1 MSWKSIV
8 ALSCVVACSSREE
21 SRLPAPPPANQVGSN
36 VAPMVP
42 PPADAATAVQ
52 EHMRRHFAVIGAL
65 QRAIA
70 RGQLDDAR
78 SNARWI
84 VEHDEPLAEGWKPFV
99 DELKTAARAVER
111 ATDLPTAA
119 ALAARLGRACSRCHE
134 AQNAIVTFPWEP
146 TPEGDSTVALQ
157 LKRHQWAAAR
167 LWEGLV
173 GPSDEMW
180 SQGTS
185 LLATTKL
192 DSLAAARGVPR
203 GDITALATKVHELAT
218 KAGTVTDQDARA
230 SLYGELLS
238 TCAGCHSLIRPAPV
252 DGP

>member
-1 MSWKSIV
+1 MSWVSVIMV
-8 ALSCVVACSSREE
+8 SCLVACSSREE
-21 SRLPAPPPANQVGSN
+21 PRPPAPAPPPAVGTN
-36 VAPMVP
+36 VAPQVP
-42 PPADAATAVQ
+42 PSVDAATAVQ
-52 EHMRRHFAVIGAL
+52 EHMRRHFAAIGAL

-70 RGQLDDAR
+70 RGKLDDAR

-99 DELKTAARAVER
+99 DELKTAAGAVEG
-111 ATDLPTAA
+111 ATDLPSAA

-134 AQNAIVTFPWEP
+134 AQSAIVTFPWEP
-146 TPEGDSTVALQ
+146 LPEGDSSLQ
-157 LKRHQWAAAR
+157 LQMKRHQWAAAR

-192 DSLAAARGVPR
+192 DSLAAARGILR
-203 GDITALATKVHELAT
+203 GDVDALATKVHELAT
-218 KAGTVTDQDARA
+218 KAGAVTDQDARA
-230 SLYGELLS
+230 ALYGELLS
-238 TCAGCHSLIRPAPV
+238 TCAGCHSLVRPAPV
-252 DGP
+252 GGP